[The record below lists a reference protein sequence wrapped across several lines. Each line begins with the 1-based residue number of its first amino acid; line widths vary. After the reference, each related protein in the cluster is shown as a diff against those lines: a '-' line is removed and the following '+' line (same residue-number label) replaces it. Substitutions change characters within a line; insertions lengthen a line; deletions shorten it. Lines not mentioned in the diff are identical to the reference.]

1 MPFCQIKK
9 FPVPI
14 FLVLFLIF
22 LSANFNRSLAQEN
35 TDLFLVD
42 TKNNLL
48 GFKIFSRTAEKITNN
63 ELYDNQPKFIN
74 DLQLVFSSED
84 PSGNF
89 DIIMYN
95 WESGKFSNM
104 TRTKNKS
111 EFSPDLTNCGQY
123 ISAITVEEDSSQ
135 RLWLYPINMGE
146 PELLYDDIEPVG
158 YYGWHEDVAAL
169 FVIGEPN
176 RLVYPYSR
184 EDIHEIAV
192 NPGRSIQQR
201 PKTGEIVFLDK
212 NNNIVA
218 DGKTTYELKAYDIE
232 KRETSSLGL
241 ALGGSDDFCWVDKNK
256 LLMARGNELYL
267 RKVNKSIQWEKIA
280 TFNIPG
286 YGNISRISISPDN
299 KKLALTF
306 EQLE

>member
-1 MPFCQIKK
+1 MPFYRIKK
-9 FPVPI
+9 FPAPYI
-14 FLVLFLIF
+14 LIILFIYLCGIG
-22 LSANFNRSLAQEN
+22 NMSLAQQS

-42 TKNNLL
+42 TRNNLL
-48 GFKIFSRTAEKITNN
+48 GFKIFSGTAEKITEN
-63 ELYDNQPKFIN
+63 EFYDNQPKFIN

-95 WESGKFSNM
+95 WESEKFTNM

-135 RLWLYPINMGE
+135 RLWLYPINLGE
-146 PELLYDDIEPVG
+146 PELLYDDIQPVG

-176 RLVYPYSR
+176 RLVFPYSR
-184 EDIHEIAV
+184 DDVHEIAV
-192 NPGRSIQQR
+192 NTGRSVQKR
-201 PKTGEIVFLDK
+201 PKKGEIVFLDK

-232 KRETSSLGL
+232 KRETTSLGL
-241 ALGGSDDFCWVDKNK
+241 ALGGAEDFCWVDKNT
-256 LLMARGNELYL
+256 LLMGRGNDLYM

-280 TFNIPG
+280 TFSIPG

-306 EQLE
+306 EQLD

>member
-1 MPFCQIKK
+1 MPFYRIKK
-9 FPVPI
+9 FPAPYI
-14 FLVLFLIF
+14 LII
-22 LSANFNRSLAQEN
+22 LLIYLCGNVNMSLAQQS

-42 TKNNLL
+42 TRNNLL
-48 GFKIFSRTAEKITNN
+48 GFKIFSGTAEKITEN

-95 WESGKFSNM
+95 WESKKFTNM

-135 RLWLYPINMGE
+135 RLWLYPINLGE
-146 PELLYDDIEPVG
+146 PELLYDDIQPVG

-176 RLVYPYSR
+176 RLVFPYSR
-184 EDIHEIAV
+184 DDVHEIAV
-192 NPGRSIQQR
+192 NTGRTVQKR
-201 PKTGEIVFLDK
+201 PKKSEIVFLDK

-218 DGKTTYELKAYDIE
+218 DGKTTYELKAYDID
-232 KRETSSLGL
+232 KRETTSLGL
-241 ALGGSDDFCWVDKNK
+241 ALGGAEDFCWVDKNT
-256 LLMARGNELYL
+256 LLMGRGNDLYM

-280 TFNIPG
+280 SFSIPG

-306 EQLE
+306 EQLD